1 MKINFIFI
9 RKLWEIFPKKFRKRK
24 MSQKKLAWTTWAFF
38 FLGLIYSQAKREPPP
53 AAEYTFMRRS
63 YVTFHRP
70 GKMHRMRFLL

>member
-1 MKINFIFI
+1 MGNFSE
-9 RKLWEIFPKKFRKRK
+9 KVPKKENE
-24 MSQKKLAWTTWAFF
+24 SKKISVDYMGIF